1 MSVAKH
7 LWEAIMTGSESG
19 FLGSYKY
26 FLSDTLQDLQL
37 RIVKEDLPCLWDAM
51 RTTELD
57 LQKYID
63 MDRLILTETDFT
75 IDMISGKYIAY
86 KEIK

>member
-1 MSVAKH
+1 MSVTKE
-7 LWEAIMTGSESG
+7 LWQAIMEGSNSG

-26 FLSDTLQDLQL
+26 FLSDTLPDLQL
-37 RIVKEDLPCLWDAM
+37 RIVQEDLPCLWDAM

-63 MDRLILTETDFT
+63 MNRLIVSETDFK